1 MQPTESASDREHAP
15 RGRALVEVMA
25 LNTPSCNAWP
35 CEFLHYLPT
44 YHFADHVIRP
54 NRAKVHKPS
63 FGRSLTHSS
72 VKMKSTR
79 ATCPPGL
86 TALAT
91 SRVMCSRWRDNR
103 QSALSATP
111 SHPREFACRLSVLSS
126 LPRENAYPIL
136 IVARA
141 SKPRCANRRALPTSH
156 GLAMMNAP
164 SRS

>member
-91 SRVMCSRWRDNR
+91 SRIMCSRWRDNR
-103 QSALSATP
+103 QKCSLSYTVASTENSRAGCLCCP
-111 SHPREFACRLSVLSS
+111 VSHV
-126 LPRENAYPIL
+126 
-136 IVARA
+136 
-141 SKPRCANRRALPTSH
+141 K
-156 GLAMMNAP
+156 
-164 SRS
+164 